1 MHRILKNAI
10 LTCAAAGVLAGCAT
24 ETVNTR
30 LLGPGGE
37 ADDIWAVT
45 LGSPAGFPAGS
56 YMVASPN
63 DLWIRAGGLTQFFNN
78 QNLFEWLTYTLH
90 PAVRNASE
98 DPRLPALDASISPE
112 AGRFFVLFAPRA
124 FGVTAHGWWNLYGEI
139 EGLKPNT
146 VYTAMMVRYGLT
158 VNGTLDAER
167 VLRGLAPDAP
177 DQLTAIGGAPGGAPL
192 NQCDFSAVTAVE
204 PDANPFVLGWFETNA
219 NGRGTIDCLIS
230 AHGGGG
236 WWRNAATFFPAG
248 ALDSLPIWRNLYESF
263 ELPTYNYVVLV
274 EGMGT
279 GEAPVPEG
287 PHAVRM
293 QVAQDLTLAGQ
304 PLRNAFAPFPL
315 ETQTAI
321 LARLEFRNASQL
333 QAGSAYH
340 FWAVDTVSGAFT
352 PVAGNWYLINEALVV
367 VDSAL
372 NVSSIHGGGEI
383 GFVNRFE
390 VTTATFTGALVDYNQ
405 ILVTIDAAGAT
416 QPTGVVFMSAVFQPV
431 PAIPDAALT
440 GTLRFSNQ
448 PTFAF
453 TGAGVAH
460 FFGDELRVLV
470 NNLRVPPRGYFYEV
484 FLVNEST
491 GAARSLGPLTDS
503 QGNSLR
509 DADVNLSAGT
519 FIGSAMLVVDQ
530 SQQADLYWGDY
541 TAVYVT
547 LSSKAG
553 TGIQL
558 PIVLQGAI
566 HDEVIAA
573 NQRP

>member
-63 DLWIRAGGLTQFFNN
+63 DLWIRAGRTALWNN
-78 QNLFEWLTYTLH
+78 VNLFDYLTYSLQT
-90 PAVRNASE
+90 AVRNSSL
-98 DPRLPALDASISPE
+98 DPRLPALSDAD
-112 AGRFFVLFAPRA
+112 AGVGDRFLLLQPAAWATPGR
-124 FGVTAHGWWNLYGEI
+124 WNLWGRLT
-139 EGLKPNT
+139 GLEPNT
-146 VYTAMMVRYGLT
+146 TYTLMMVRYALQ
-158 VNGTLDAER
+158 VNGMLDAER

-177 DQLTAIGGAPGGAPL
+177 DELTPLGGTPHGAPL
-192 NQCDFSAVTAVE
+192 YYCDYGNVGRPTVAN
-204 PDANPFVLGWFETNA
+204 DANPFVLGHAVSTAAGNIEF
-219 NGRGTIDCLIS
+219 DCDIVVPEGARWHR
-230 AHGGGG
+230 AH
-236 WWRNAATFFPAG
+236 NTVVH
-248 ALDSLPIWRNLYESF
+248 LDSLPIAQNTYAPFS
-263 ELPTYNYVVLV
+263 LPSYNYLVVV

-279 GEAPVPEG
+279 AENPVPAG
-287 PHAVRM
+287 APAVRL
-293 QVAQDLTLAGQ
+293 QVAQDLNPSGQ
-304 PLRNAFAPFPL
+304 PIRNAFAPFPL

-321 LARLEFRNASQL
+321 LARLEFRNASPL

-340 FWAVDTVSGAFT
+340 VWAVDTVSGAFT
-352 PVAGNWYLINEALVV
+352 PVAGNWYLINEAAAV

-372 NVSSIHGGGEI
+372 NVSSIQGGGEI
-383 GFVNRFE
+383 GFLNRFE
-390 VTTATFTGALVDYNQ
+390 VTTSTFTGALVDYNQ
-405 ILVTIDAAGAT
+405 ILITIDAAGAT
-416 QPTGVVFMSAVFQPV
+416 QPTGVVFMSAVFQPA

-553 TGIQL
+553 TGLQL
-558 PIVLQGAI
+558 PVVLQGAI